1 MEDLIS
7 REEVKKAI
15 GKYLKSLIDKGIYEI
30 DVVDCNAFLSNH
42 VISDIPIAYDVDK
55 VINQLEKKSF
65 ERYGNGGM
73 GGELVVNLD
82 DAFDIVKGGG
92 LDE

>member
-1 MEDLIS
+1 MEGLI
-7 REEVKKAI
+7 RKKTV
-15 GKYLKSLIDKGIYEI
+15 IDMMEKQMNCG
-30 DVVDCNAFLSNH
+30 N
-42 VISDIPIAYDVDK
+42 ISIISAYCKVTDIPIVYDVDK
-55 VINQLEKKSF
+55 VINQLKRKSF

-92 LDE
+92 IDE

>member
-1 MEDLIS
+1 MSDLIS
-7 REEVKKAI
+7 RKVMIRMLKCNGFCSNTPEECVAEAI
-15 GKYLKSLIDKGIYEI
+15 DFAKMITT
-30 DVVDCNAFLSNH
+30 V
-42 VISDIPIAYDVDK
+42 YDVDK
-55 VINQLEKKSF
+55 VINQLKRKSF

-82 DAFDIVKGGG
+82 DVLDIVKGGG

>member
-1 MEDLIS
+1 MGRMGQDYKAVKESRSEKASKNNNHGGKVMEDLIS
-7 REEVKKAI
+7 KKT
-15 GKYLKSLIDKGIYEI
+15 
-30 DVVDCNAFLSNH
+30 
-42 VISDIPIAYDVDK
+42 VIDIPIVYDVDK
-55 VINQLEKKSF
+55 VINQLKRKSF

-82 DAFDIVKGGG
+82 DVFDIVKGGG